1 MFIIVCRRNM
11 EAVVDFLMRDDKHKI
26 LFFWVSII
34 KHEAYLSQAPS
45 PQASFCIYY
54 CYHYY
59 EVFFNWLNL

>member
-34 KHEAYLSQAPS
+34 KHEASVPAPRHL
-45 PQASFCIYY
+45 F
-54 CYHYY
+54 
-59 EVFFNWLNL
+59 VFIIVIIIMKYFLIG

>member
-34 KHEAYLSQAPS
+34 KHEASVPAPRRL
-45 PQASFCIYY
+45 F
-54 CYHYY
+54 
-59 EVFFNWLNL
+59 VFIIVIIIMKYFLIG